1 MTGPFTTHWPA
12 LIGKASLAA
21 WKAKIHGLYVGILLL
36 KERGQ
41 WNLSRQLALL
51 VTQSSA
57 ERTLSPNG
65 IIDLLSRHAFSVC
78 VCIYIYILVSFEMKE

>member
-12 LIGKASLAA
+12 LTGKTSLGAR
-21 WKAKIHGLYVGILLL
+21 KAKIRGLYIGILLL

-41 WNLSRQLALL
+41 WDLSRQLALL

-57 ERTLSPNG
+57 ERTLSPNS
-65 IIDLLSRHAFSVC
+65 IIDLLSRRAISVC
-78 VCIYIYILVSFEMKE
+78 IFINIYILFSFERKE